1 MGFVVE
7 WEREI
12 GKVTEK
18 MKERIDWWLEEGGDE
33 YVPFLSCCLF
43 SGLGPF
49 PDLLTPTY

>member
-43 SGLGPF
+43 TGLGLF
-49 PDLLTPTY
+49 S